1 MQVECTCGITRA
13 VAVVYTYVWACVSSV
28 TLFASRYK
36 LSIIIRLDSAL
47 SSKLIITREM
57 QNINGASSRV
67 LDSLFERI
75 AFKTF

>member
-13 VAVVYTYVWACVSSV
+13 VAVVYTYVWAWVSSV
-28 TLFASRYK
+28 MLFASRYN
-36 LSIIIRLDSAL
+36 LSIIIKLDSAL